1 MLKPTLTLTPDPLG
15 NPKAVSAVASCEELV
30 NLRIVNSSA
39 KRAPR
44 NARLVRAW
52 YPLRVAALPTTTMEL
67 IMEDRILLAHGS
79 GGTLSHDLIEKSF
92 VSALGNPILNKLDDS
107 AVFELC
113 GRLAFTTDSYT
124 VSPIFFPGGD
134 IGKLAICGTVNDL
147 AMSGA
152 TPLYLSLSFII
163 EEGLPTAELEQIV
176 NSICQAINEAKVHI
190 ITGDTKVVN
199 RGAADKLF
207 INTSGVGIVPAGVD
221 ISGVNAKPGDKVI
234 LSGSLGEHGIAILS
248 KRQGLEFNVPV
259 ESDCAPLNRLVA
271 EMLAVSANLHCLR
284 DPTRGGLATTLNE
297 FAQQSNVGIKI
308 EEDNLP
314 VNEAVQA
321 ACELLGFDPLHMAN
335 EGKLVAV
342 VASSDTDKILAKMR
356 HNRYGRE
363 ATIIGEIVKEHP
375 GRVIMKTRL
384 GSSRIVDMP
393 VGELLPR
400 IC

>member
-1 MLKPTLTLTPDPLG
+1 
-15 NPKAVSAVASCEELV
+15 
-30 NLRIVNSSA
+30 
-39 KRAPR
+39 
-44 NARLVRAW
+44 
-52 YPLRVAALPTTTMEL
+52 
-67 IMEDRILLAHGS
+67 MEDRILLAHGS